1 MQSRNSCRMKK
12 ISLLYFLFNIVN
24 FAQLQIQAEEPE
36 KLVFQKIN
44 EIYIYVYIFFFH
56 YENTLMVVAVQHVM
70 SGQER
75 THTR

>member
-1 MQSRNSCRMKK
+1 MKK

-44 EIYIYVYIFFFH
+44 EIYIYIYFFFFTMK
-56 YENTLMVVAVQHVM
+56 TL
-70 SGQER
+70 
-75 THTR
+75 